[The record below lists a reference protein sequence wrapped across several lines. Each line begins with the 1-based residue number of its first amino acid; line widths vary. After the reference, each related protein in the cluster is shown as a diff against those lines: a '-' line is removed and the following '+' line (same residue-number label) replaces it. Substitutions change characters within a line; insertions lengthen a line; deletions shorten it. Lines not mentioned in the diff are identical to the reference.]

1 MKVISAEL
9 SKAKMFSEEAN
20 FSYTS
25 NGTDD
30 DDKLSALDQDWSD
43 TPAEKLSRTGHN
55 VVAVIL
61 GSILVFGILN
71 NLIVLVLFCKF
82 KTLRTPVNMLL
93 LNISV
98 SDMLVCLFGTT
109 LSFAASIRGRWLVGR
124 HGCMWYG
131 FVNSCFG
138 E

>member
-1 MKVISAEL
+1 
-9 SKAKMFSEEAN
+9 MFSEEAN

-25 NGTDD
+25 NGTDED
-30 DDKLSALDQDWSD
+30 NWSD

-109 LSFAASIRGRWLVGR
+109 LSFAASIRGRWLVGK

>member
-1 MKVISAEL
+1 GKLGHRGTGYWVKHEHNKTIS
-9 SKAKMFSEEAN
+9 
-20 FSYTS
+20 TI
-25 NGTDD
+25 
-30 DDKLSALDQDWSD
+30 
-43 TPAEKLSRTGHN
+43 KLSRTGHN

-71 NLIVLVLFCKF
+71 NFIVLVLFCKF

-109 LSFAASIRGRWLVGR
+109 LSFAASIRGRWLVGK

-138 E
+138 ELQDAHR

>member
-1 MKVISAEL
+1 
-9 SKAKMFSEEAN
+9 MFYEGAN
-20 FSYTS
+20 ASYSS
-25 NGTDD
+25 NGTDED
-30 DDKLSALDQDWSD
+30 LLSAQHTEWSD
-43 TPAEKLSRTGHN
+43 TPAERLSRTGHN

-61 GSILVFGILN
+61 GSIMIFGILN
-71 NLIVLVLFCKF
+71 NLVVLVLFCKF

-109 LSFAASIRGRWLVGR
+109 LSFAASVRGRWLVGR
-124 HGCMWYG
+124 RGCMWYG